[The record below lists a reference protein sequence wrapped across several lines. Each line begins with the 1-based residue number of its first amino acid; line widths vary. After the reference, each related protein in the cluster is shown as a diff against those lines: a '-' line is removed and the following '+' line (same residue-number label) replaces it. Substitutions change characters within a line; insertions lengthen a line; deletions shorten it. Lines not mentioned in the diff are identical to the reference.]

1 MKTRSIVVLFAL
13 LASIILGACAPAT
26 PAAAPTAQV
35 IIQTVE
41 VPKEVQ
47 STVVVQQTV
56 EVPKSSDVVTIG
68 YSAPELIGGQGTI
81 MASMINGAESK
92 GWKVI
97 PSNANSDAATQAN
110 QIDSFISLGVKAI
123 VAVPVDSKA
132 VCASVQKAHDAGIF
146 FFTIDR
152 APLGCEVDLTI
163 QSDNYLAGK
172 QSGEEL
178 VKLLKEKYGEEKG
191 TVLELQGDLGQNVA
205 QLRGGGFDD
214 VLKQYPKI
222 VLIQKPTNWDAAKFA
237 SSTQD
242 VASSTDLD
250 AVYMHSD
257 CVGTK
262 PVTAALQQVGKLYKT
277 GEKGHIFLV
286 GVDGCRDALQSIRDG
301 YSNEASS
308 QPITDFGVVMADYME
323 KIFNGEQIKE
333 ETVTKEGALWSPAV
347 LKKTDTGFVANLAT
361 TAVTKENVDIKG
373 LWGNQ

>member
-1 MKTRSIVVLFAL
+1 M
-13 LASIILGACAPAT
+13 
-26 PAAAPTAQV
+26 
-35 IIQTVE
+35 
-41 VPKEVQ
+41 
-47 STVVVQQTV
+47 
-56 EVPKSSDVVTIG
+56 
-68 YSAPELIGGQGTI
+68 
-81 MASMINGAESK
+81 
-92 GWKVI
+92 I

-172 QSGEEL
+172 QSGEAL

-214 VLKQYPKI
+214 VLKQYPNI
-222 VLIQKPTNWDAAKFA
+222 TLIQKPTNWDAAKFA

-262 PVTAALQQVGKLYKT
+262 PVTAALQQVGKLFKT

-301 YSNEASS
+301 YSDEASS